1 MIYLKAYARAWWDI
15 VRILG
20 VIWLLLSVALDA
32 NRFIA
37 LYLTFITFP
46 VALAGPLSVILNR
59 KE

>member
-1 MIYLKAYARAWWDI
+1 MIYLKAYCKAWWDM
-15 VRILG
+15 VSVLG
-20 VIWLLLSVALDA
+20 VTWLLLSVAFDA

-59 KE
+59 KD